1 MTPRAHSST
10 YPLAFWPLVLLA
22 LIARLTF
29 GGIASPT
36 ALIDDPLKTFT
47 KLSILCD
54 AQSTSSDPDGQNHHS
69 TAPDD
74 DGFLLSE
81 ALDLLIVSIVFCLFV
96 DLRIAAIRQ
105 SWMFT
110 SIRGPPTPKRTS
122 LCPQGPPA

>member
-1 MTPRAHSST
+1 MTPRAHSPT
-10 YPLAFWPLVLLA
+10 YLLAFWPLVLLA

-29 GGIASPT
+29 GGIASPAT
-36 ALIDDPLKTFT
+36 LIDDPLNTLT

-54 AQSTSSDPDGQNHHS
+54 DLSTSSDPDGQNHHS

-81 ALDLLIVSIVFCLFV
+81 ALDLLIVSIVFCLFIGLCV
-96 DLRIAAIRQ
+96 AGIRQ
-105 SWMFT
+105 TWMFT
-110 SIRGPPTPKRTS
+110 AIRGPPTPKRTS

>member
-1 MTPRAHSST
+1 MTPRAHSPT
-10 YPLAFWPLVLLA
+10 YLLAFWPLVLLA

-29 GGIASPT
+29 GGIASPA
-36 ALIDDPLKTFT
+36 ALVDDPLKTFT

-54 AQSTSSDPDGQNHHS
+54 DQSTSPDPDGQHHRS

-81 ALDLLIVSIVFCLFV
+81 ALGLLVVSIVFCLFMGLCV
-96 DLRIAAIRQ
+96 AGIRQ
-105 SWMFT
+105 TWMFT

>member
-1 MTPRAHSST
+1 MFSCTHSTT
-10 YPLAFWPLVLLA
+10 YLLAFWPLVLLA

-29 GGIASPT
+29 GGIASP
-36 ALIDDPLKTFT
+36 AGLVDDPLKTFT
-47 KLSILCD
+47 KLTILCD
-54 AQSTSSDPDGQNHHS
+54 DQSASSDPDGQHHRS

-81 ALDLLIVSIVFCLFV
+81 TLDLLVVSIVFCLFMGLCV
-96 DLRIAAIRQ
+96 AGIRQ
-105 SWMFT
+105 TWMFT

>member
-10 YPLAFWPLVLLA
+10 YLLAFWPLVLLA

-29 GGIASPT
+29 GGIASPA
-36 ALIDDPLKTFT
+36 ALVDDPLKTFT
-47 KLSILCD
+47 KLNILCD
-54 AQSTSSDPDGQNHHS
+54 DPSTSSDPDGQHHRS

-81 ALDLLIVSIVFCLFV
+81 TLDLLVVSIVFCLFMGLCV
-96 DLRIAAIRQ
+96 AGIRQ
-105 SWMFT
+105 TWMFT
-110 SIRGPPTPKRTS
+110 AIRGPPTPKRTS

>member
-1 MTPRAHSST
+1 MTPRAHSPT
-10 YPLAFWPLVLLA
+10 YLLAFWPLVLLA

-29 GGIASPT
+29 GGIASPA
-36 ALIDDPLKTFT
+36 ALVDDSLKTFT

-54 AQSTSSDPDGQNHHS
+54 DQSTSPDPDGQHHRS

-81 ALDLLIVSIVFCLFV
+81 ALGLLVVSIVFCLFMGLCV
-96 DLRIAAIRQ
+96 AGIRQ
-105 SWMFT
+105 TWMFT

>member
-1 MTPRAHSST
+1 MTPRAHSPT
-10 YPLAFWPLVLLA
+10 YLLAFWPLVLLA

-29 GGIASPT
+29 GGIASPAT
-36 ALIDDPLKTFT
+36 LIDDPLNTLT

-54 AQSTSSDPDGQNHHS
+54 DLSTSSDPDGQHHRS

-81 ALDLLIVSIVFCLFV
+81 ALDLLVVSIIFCLFV
-96 DLRIAAIRQ
+96 GLCVAAIRQ

-110 SIRGPPTPKRTS
+110 FIRGPPTPKRTS

>member
-10 YPLAFWPLVLLA
+10 YLLAFWPLVLLA

-29 GGIASPT
+29 GGIASPA
-36 ALIDDPLKTFT
+36 ALIDDPLKTLT

-54 AQSTSSDPDGQNHHS
+54 DQSTSPDPDGQHHHS

-74 DGFLLSE
+74 DSFLLSE
-81 ALDLLIVSIVFCLFV
+81 ALDLLIVSIVFYFFMGLCV
-96 DLRIAAIRQ
+96 ASIRQ
-105 SWMFT
+105 AWMFT

>member
-10 YPLAFWPLVLLA
+10 YLLAFWPLVLLV

-29 GGIASPT
+29 GGIASP
-36 ALIDDPLKTFT
+36 AGLIDDPLKTLT

-54 AQSTSSDPDGQNHHS
+54 DQSRLPGPDGQHHRS

-81 ALDLLIVSIVFCLFV
+81 VFDLLIVSIVFCLFV
-96 DLRIAAIRQ
+96 GLRVANMRQ
-105 SWMFT
+105 AWMFT